1 MSQTNQMVTVDE
13 GQNKEDVRQQ
23 MRTTHGHERRTLDA
37 ASDDHPLAGMD
48 SERQAPIESVA
59 KNVVRRYD
67 VKKAAFREYL
77 SNAHTAEIQR
87 AKWMLAEHG
96 DISDVD
102 MTSVR
107 DVLDAANEQFGYE
120 PVITVKYN
128 KDPNSRWTLKI
139 EDNGIGIDSQTAYA
153 IRDIGLSGWHM
164 DGSTNGQF
172 GQGTMSGFLLS
183 GMYGEFHMV
192 TKSAVTGENYRA
204 AWKLTDLN
212 KLKGER
218 DSIGTTFTWPTFT
231 DEAQDIDVYEA
242 VREYAE
248 GMVVPVIY
256 EEYDEGGNQDGV
268 RSDDFVPSYMED
280 RYPDDAMVVTYEDQF
295 GKAVWSPSD
304 PEGWNSSVNTFCG
317 YQPIKR
323 NEPDYGT
330 HKKYDMPGA
339 FDFRLKVEDGSIISV
354 GEGEDGGSM
363 DHPLVG
369 KTPVSCQKYRSM
381 LLSERSV
388 APESHVDDADAGY
401 IAPED
406 SDFDFVTT
414 DEHVADQIGG
424 VGHVEDSAGLTRAVI
439 TGKYE
444 GRAIIPD
451 DEWDEMDDGRIG
463 EEFVPRDEIDDDLDV
478 LVAMEPTDDRD
489 RFEQKHVTTVLQRY
503 SEKLY
508 DQLQE
513 YTADVFRQVDEF
525 EDIFDLEGNEQ
536 ALFHNG
542 VSRFG
547 PKYAKSEPE
556 TVQETIEDKLGVT
569 LSTGV
574 CEKIDVMKKK
584 VSLAPRDAHR
594 PQKKS
599 NRHKKPVWKVMR
611 LAQDGDKD
619 GDVYMGWRISENKA
633 RLAWELDEA
642 NQVVQT
648 TKRELFAERLGWK
661 DLTDL
666 PTRQFEKHFDH
677 DFEDDFL
684 DSWDKERANDTS
696 SSSGSS
702 GLGDDV
708 KSLSYNDKRAQ
719 KRDVTV
725 RQGSGDPA
733 MMSDMNGEAL
743 FNAIHDSGSPSYA
756 SSTDEQSESDNDEDG
771 GQYKGRYE
779 VQKLILYRETDHGKG
794 VGKRFA
800 DKHGG
805 ILYAVVPNYVYDYL
819 IKADGS
825 YTEQEYLDTLTDEWI
840 DFDWTPGQRAGRT
853 LEDADERDVLVMGQ
867 QEDLAPYEEFAERS
881 VGDTADEQS
890 ESEYDVMAEF
900 RDQIQSALRDKDVLK
915 DTQDIRSITFRE
927 ELTEYKPVL
936 SSKGVYDL
944 DPDEGRPFIVSFTKS
959 SGYGFPTDAS
969 VDRRTTFLDCVLGD
983 LDRTAPE
990 WDRFSVDI
998 NDTEMIETMRR
1009 LQDAGGFVS
1018 TDDDFELSVPT
1029 DDRLDLTNTR
1039 YGDVEI
1045 HVTDVLVTKTL
1056 ERLEDAGGFVSSDD
1070 EDEEGDDE

>member
-1 MSQTNQMVTVDE
+1 MSQKTVVKTDE
-13 GQNKEDVRQQ
+13 AQTEEDVRQQ

-37 ASDDHPLAGMD
+37 AGDDHALAGMD

-67 VKKAAFREYL
+67 VKKAALREYVA
-77 SNAHTAEIQR
+77 NAHTAVIQR

-107 DVLDAANEQFGYE
+107 AVLDAANEQFGYE

-242 VREYAE
+242 IREYTE

-256 EEYDEGGNQDGV
+256 EEYDEDGNQDGA

-280 RYPDDAMVVTYEDQF
+280 RYPEDAMVVSYEDEF
-295 GKAVWSPSD
+295 GKAVWSPED
-304 PEGWNSSVNTFCG
+304 PGGWNDSVNTFCG

-323 NEPDYGT
+323 NEPGYGT

-339 FDFRLKVEDGSIISV
+339 FDFRLKIEDGSIIEV
-354 GEGEDGGSM
+354 DGEM
-363 DHPLVG
+363 DHELVG
-369 KTPVSCQKYRSM
+369 KTPVSRQKYRSM

-388 APESHVDDADAGY
+388 APEGHVDEQDRGFINTDTG
-401 IAPED
+401 ELL
-406 SDFDFVTT
+406 TT
-414 DEHVADQIGG
+414 DEDEAEQMSD
-424 VGHVEDSAGLTRAVI
+424 VGFIPEDLSDNHEPAVI
-439 TGKYE
+439 AGKYK
-444 GRAIIPD
+444 GRPIVPD
-451 DEWDEMDDGRIG
+451 DEWDDMDEGRIG
-463 EEFVPRDEIDDDLDV
+463 EEFVPRDEIDADLDV

-489 RFEQKHVTTVLQRY
+489 RFEQKHVTDVLQRY

-508 DQLQE
+508 DQLRE
-513 YTADVFRQVDEF
+513 RTADVFRSVDEF
-525 EDIFDLEGNEQ
+525 EDIFDLDGNEQ
-536 ALFHNG
+536 ALFNKG

-547 PKYAKSEPE
+547 PKYSKSEPE
-556 TVQETIEDKLGVT
+556 TVQEEIEEELSVT
-569 LSTGV
+569 LPLDV
-574 CEKIDVMKKK
+574 CEKIDIMKKK
-584 VSLAPRDAHR
+584 VSLAPRGSHR
-594 PQKKS
+594 PQKQS
-599 NRHKKPVWKVMR
+599 NRYKKPVWKVIR
-611 LAQDGDKD
+611 KAQDGDKD

-633 RLAWELDEA
+633 RLAWELDDA

-666 PTRQFEKHFDH
+666 PTRKFEKHFDH
-677 DFEDDFL
+677 DFDDDFL
-684 DSWDKERANDTS
+684 DSWDKQRANSSS

-702 GLGDDV
+702 SLGDDV
-708 KSLSYNDKRAQ
+708 KSLSYNDKRAM

-725 RQGSGDPA
+725 RQSSGTPGV
-733 MMSDMNGEAL
+733 MYDMNGEGLFKAL
-743 FNAIHDSGSPSYA
+743 
-756 SSTDEQSESDNDEDG
+756 EDG
-771 GQYKGRYE
+771 KDGDKYKGKYE
-779 VQKLILYRETDHGKG
+779 VNKLLLYRETDHGKG
-794 VGKRFA
+794 VGKRFS
-800 DKHGG
+800 DKNAG

-819 IKADGS
+819 IKADHA

-853 LEDADERDVLVMGQ
+853 LEDADERDVIVMGR
-867 QEDLAPYEEFAERS
+867 QEDLAPFE
-881 VGDTADEQS
+881 
-890 ESEYDVMAEF
+890 EYDVMDEF
-900 RDQIQSALRDKDVLK
+900 RDQIQSALRDKDVL
-915 DTQDIRSITFRE
+915 DDSQEIRSITFRE
-927 ELTEYKPVL
+927 DLAEYKPVL

-944 DPDEGRPFIVSFTKS
+944 DPDESRPSIVSFTKS
-959 SGYGFPTDAS
+959 SNFGFPTDAS
-969 VDRRTTFLDCVLGD
+969 VDRRTVFLDTVLGD
-983 LDRTAPE
+983 LDRNAPE
-990 WDRFSVDI
+990 WSRFTVNID
-998 NDTEMIETMRR
+998 DTEMVETMRR

-1018 TDDDFELSVPT
+1018 TDDDFELSVPE
-1029 DDRLDLTNTR
+1029 DDRIDLTSTR

-1045 HVTDVLVTKTL
+1045 HETDVLVTKTL
-1056 ERLEDAGGFVSSDD
+1056 ERLEDAGGFVTND
-1070 EDEEGDDE
+1070 EDEESDDE